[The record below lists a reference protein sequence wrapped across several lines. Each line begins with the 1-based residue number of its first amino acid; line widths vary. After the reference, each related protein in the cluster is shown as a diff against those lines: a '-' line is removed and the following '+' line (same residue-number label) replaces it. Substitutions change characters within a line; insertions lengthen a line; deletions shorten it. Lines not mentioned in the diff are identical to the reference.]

1 MIRSFSMKKKNTQI
15 SLASIQKNN
24 SKYKININI
33 GNSKKYFY
41 INSNFENDIKNL
53 LAALSIMSIFKENQT
68 KGVNGFVDANHNPPT
83 PHLDGSS
90 KPSYT
95 WVSRLVN

>member
-1 MIRSFSMKKKNTQI
+1 MFNLGLLVI
-15 SLASIQKNN
+15 STSQM
-24 SKYKININI
+24 SSGY
-33 GNSKKYFY
+33 
-41 INSNFENDIKNL
+41 
-53 LAALSIMSIFKENQT
+53 LSNQT